1 MPDTAR
7 RPPASGLERE
17 HAVKVR
23 HLIASALTAA
33 VAITLTGCGDDSS
46 GDSGK
51 PKDLTVWL
59 MTGTVPDPVL
69 AEINKEWEDAHK
81 GAKVKV
87 EIQQWDGI
95 GPKTTTALAG
105 NDAPDVLEI
114 GNTLTAGF
122 ADSGALAD
130 LTDKKGDLGGD
141 DWNKGLE
148 ESGTYDGKLYG
159 VPFYAG
165 CRVVLYNK
173 DEWAAAGLKDTP
185 KTIDEFTTAAT
196 TLQSKKAAVKDYSG
210 FYIPGKYWYQ
220 SMSFVFGYGGKIA
233 EKDGDK
239 WVGKLSSPE
248 SVKGLEAYKALAA
261 KVSKAPK
268 DATEADPQ
276 QFSSLAQ
283 GKSGTIY
290 DAGWQVGSIEKEN
303 PKLTG
308 KIGSFALPG
317 PSADSAMPA
326 FLGGSNLAIAEKSD
340 NQDGAYDYLKLL
352 AGAKYQQKL
361 VDEAG
366 LIPNT
371 NALLETAKSN
381 PKVAAPAAA
390 AENGWFVPN
399 SPKWGDVEASNALTD
414 LTVNIFTGKKSVA
427 DAAKDADKVIEE
439 QLNS

>member
-1 MPDTAR
+1 M
-7 RPPASGLERE
+7 
-17 HAVKVR
+17 KVR
-23 HLIASALTAA
+23 HLVASALTAA
-33 VAITLTGCGDDSS
+33 LAIALTGCGDDAAEKNSE
-46 GDSGK
+46 

-59 MTGTVPDPVL
+59 MTGTVPDDIL
-69 AEINKEWEDAHK
+69 KEINTEWEAAHK

-105 NDAPDVLEI
+105 NSAPDVLEI

-122 ADSGALAD
+122 ADSGALED
-130 LTDKKGDLGGD
+130 LTDKKSDLGGD

-148 ESGTYDGKLYG
+148 ESGTLDKKLYG

-173 DEWAAAGLKDTP
+173 DEWAAAGLKETP
-185 KTIDEFTTAAT
+185 KTVADLTTAAQ
-196 TLQSKKAAVKDYSG
+196 TLASKKAAVKDYSG
-210 FYIPGKYWYQ
+210 LYIPGKYWYQ
-220 SMSFVFGYGGKIA
+220 TMSFVFGYGGKIA

-248 SVKGLEAYKALAA
+248 SIKGLEEYKKLADA
-261 KVSKAPK
+261 ASKAPK

-276 QFSSLAQ
+276 QFSALAQ
-283 GKSGTIY
+283 GKAGMIY

-303 PKLTG
+303 PKLVG
-308 KIGSFALPG
+308 KIGTFALPG
-317 PSADSAMPA
+317 PSADVAMPA
-326 FLGGSNLAIAEKSD
+326 FLGGSNLSVAAKSD
-340 NQDGAYDYLKLL
+340 AKDGAYDYLKLL
-352 AGAKYQQKL
+352 AGTKYQQKL
-361 VDEAG
+361 VDTAG

-371 NALLETAKSN
+371 NALLATAKSN

-390 AENGWFVPN
+390 AENGWFVVN

-414 LTVNIFTGKKSVA
+414 LTVNIFTGKKSIA
-427 DAAKDADKVIEE
+427 DAAKDADKIIEE
-439 QLNS
+439 QLNG